1 MFKSTILLLALCTA
15 GTFAKTWHIQL
26 WNNAGKTANIPI
38 VGNRFCVCLETT
50 QTAKIKNTDGGVVK
64 LFSTNDCTGNFA
76 VLGAG
81 ATRTNAQ
88 WVNSAS
94 VGQDGIP
101 STGPTQC
108 DPAL

>member
-1 MFKSTILLLALCTA
+1 MFKSIVLLLTLCTA
-15 GTFAKTWHIQL
+15 GAFARIWHIQF
-26 WNNAGKTANIPI
+26 WNNAGKTANVP
-38 VGNRFCVCLETT
+38 VSGDRFCICLETT
-50 QTAKIKNTDGGVVK
+50 QTAKIKNTDAGVVK

-76 VLGAG
+76 VLAKG

-94 VGQDGIP
+94 VGIDGIP
-101 STGPTQC
+101 SEGPTQC

>member
-1 MFKSTILLLALCTA
+1 MFKSTIVLLALCTA
-15 GTFAKTWHIQL
+15 SAFATTWHIQL

-38 VGNRFCVCLETT
+38 DGQRFCVCLETT

-64 LFSTNDCTGNFA
+64 LFTTNDCTGNFA
-76 VLGAG
+76 VLAAG

-94 VGQDGIP
+94 VGIDGIP